1 MPEATTSESGEET
14 VLLGPSGSRIE
25 RDARPA
31 VRPYDFRNP
40 VMLTAGELAQ
50 LRELQ
55 GKFARELTTRL
66 SLLLKLECVLGKVN
80 FSETT
85 FATFRGQIS
94 ERSYNCTFKAEPLR
108 GLGQMTLPAQLAS
121 TLVDRLLGGPGSPR
135 TEERELT
142 EIECALLDDIMSKVL
157 EEWFNQW
164 GYETPLEPSILGG
177 QRFSGF
183 MQSSPKTASFVHLSV
198 EMTLGSANGWLSIC
212 VPESMVEPLLRSFQ
226 KRQEKMQPDKP
237 VEREATWRPAFEEV
251 SVPITARWNAGS
263 LTVKQFAE
271 LEVGSVLPLPVT
283 ILDQTMI
290 LVGAEEKFIG
300 TVGIDGDRVAVS
312 ITAVKGN

>member
-1 MPEATTSESGEET
+1 MPEAPTADQGGDA
-14 VLLGPSGSRIE
+14 VLLGPSGSRLMPEE
-25 RDARPA
+25 RPL
-31 VRPYDFRNP
+31 VRAYDFRNP
-40 VMLTAGELAQ
+40 VMLSAGELAQ
-50 LRELQ
+50 LSELQ

-85 FATFRGQIS
+85 FASFRGQIS

-108 GLGQMTLPAQLAS
+108 GLGQMTLPSQLAS
-121 TLVDRLLGGPGSPR
+121 TLVDRLLGGPGTPR
-135 TEERELT
+135 TEDRELT

-198 EMTLGSANGWLSIC
+198 EMTLGSANGWLSLC
-212 VPESMVEPLLRSFQ
+212 VPESMVQPLLRSFQ

-263 LTVKQFAE
+263 LTVKQLSE
-271 LEVGSVLPLPVT
+271 LDVGSILPLPVA
-283 ILDQTMI
+283 ILEQTSI
-290 LVGAEEKFIG
+290 LIGTEEKFLG

-312 ITAVKGN
+312 ITAVNVN

>member
-1 MPEATTSESGEET
+1 MPEEGTSASEGQK
-14 VLLGPSGSRIE
+14 VLLNSTGIRVPE
-25 RDARPA
+25 DLRPA

-40 VMLTAGELAQ
+40 VMLSAGELAQ

-55 GKFARELTTRL
+55 GLFARELTTRL

-85 FATFRGQIS
+85 FASFRNQIS

-121 TLVDRLLGGPGSPR
+121 TLVDRLLGGPGNPR
-135 TEERELT
+135 QEERELT

-198 EMTLGSANGWLSIC
+198 EMTLGAANGLLSLC

-251 SVPITARWNAGS
+251 LVPVTARWNAGS
-263 LTVKQFAE
+263 ISLKQLAE
-271 LEVGSVLPLPVT
+271 LEVGSVLPMPAA
-283 ILDQTMI
+283 ILEQTVI
-290 LVGAEEKFIG
+290 LIGAEEKFTG
-300 TVGIDGDRVAVS
+300 TVGLEGDRVAVS
-312 ITAVKGN
+312 ITSARNK

>member
-1 MPEATTSESGEET
+1 MPDESTGVT
-14 VLLGPSGSRIE
+14 ADGPPLLSPVGSRIPE
-25 RDARPA
+25 DLRPA
-31 VRPYDFRNP
+31 VRAYDFRNP

-66 SLLLKLECVLGKVN
+66 SLLLKLECLLGRVN

-85 FATFRGQIS
+85 FASFRGQIS

-157 EEWFNQW
+157 DEWFNQW
-164 GYETPLEPSILGG
+164 GYEMPIEASILGG

-198 EMTLGSANGWLSIC
+198 EMTLGTANGLLSLC

-251 SVPITARWNAGS
+251 LVPITARWNAGS
-263 LTVKQFAE
+263 LTLKQLAE
-271 LEVGSVLPLPVT
+271 LEPGSVLPLPAS
-283 ILDQTMI
+283 ILEETLI
-290 LVGAEEKFIG
+290 AIGTEEKFIG
-300 TVGIDGDRVAVS
+300 TVGIEGERVAVS
-312 ITAVKGN
+312 ITSAKS